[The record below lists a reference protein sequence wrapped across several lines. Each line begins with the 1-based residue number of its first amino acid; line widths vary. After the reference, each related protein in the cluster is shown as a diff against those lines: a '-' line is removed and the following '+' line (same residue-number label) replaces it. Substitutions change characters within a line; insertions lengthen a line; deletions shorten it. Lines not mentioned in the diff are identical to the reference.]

1 MLNRINSAY
10 VVAFRGCRHGAL
22 CEQTP
27 GETVEM
33 GDTFPGVS
41 TSNQY
46 VFRSIERTRSKE
58 TTWAKALVC
67 WS

>member
-1 MLNRINSAY
+1 MVNRINSAY
-10 VVAFRGCRHGAL
+10 AVVFGGCTHCAL
-22 CEQTP
+22 CERTP

-33 GDTFPGVS
+33 GHTFPGVS

-46 VFRSIERTRSKE
+46 AFRSTEQTRSKE

>member
-10 VVAFRGCRHGAL
+10 AVVFRGCRHYAL
-22 CEQTP
+22 RERTP

-46 VFRSIERTRSKE
+46 AFRSTEQTRSEE